1 MADKTVTLK
10 IKVDGQELDV
20 AKENI
25 QQFDSIIKDAQTK
38 LSTMKVGS
46 EEWKKLSDELQN
58 AEAAFKATKEE
69 AGNADTKFKS
79 LRTQIRETTVAMQAL
94 EDAGQSN
101 TKEFEQ
107 LRAKLDNLNDTQERA
122 AFKAGQLDDKLSAMP
137 GVAGRAGRAFKS
149 INDSVNQF
157 GKTTTLALGTVGLI
171 VAAFGFL
178 VKAIQNNDG
187 AMKKFQPLLI
197 KLEQLLNGVV
207 EAMMPLID
215 LFIEFADWY
224 LPKITGAFKILYSVI
239 AAVGQTLAGFV
250 GAVKKAMSGDFSGA
264 WEDAKK
270 SVNDFGD
277 NYDAA
282 NKRFEEGTK
291 QTTKIEQAEL
301 DKRAEARKAYN
312 EKITAANEAL
322 RQIELEMLKERN
334 LEIANENIK
343 HEKNIEA
350 VKILGSKAI
359 ETEKKRHIKALEDID
374 EKYRKIQFEKEMKY
388 LQDFNNAMQTNLTD
402 KYNIEIRNAQLIQ
415 KNRQLQNKETIEDEI
430 KTFTA
435 IRALQATMAE
445 DVYKKKRD
453 DYENARDL
461 MDKAGADEI
470 QFEKDTQYILAQM
483 DRNRALE
490 KINFN
495 IETYQILGEINKKA
509 KDKEKEELFDMI
521 NYEITMLD
529 KLSAEREFDFEDDI
543 KRNNHK
549 IEELKR
555 LQQIEE
561 DAAKG
566 QADVLLKIKR
576 DYSDKINKIEVDN
589 VNLVRMAEDQK
600 MQIRLAYAQ
609 AAQQIGTILQQL
621 AGQNADLAIA
631 GIYIEKAAALVSIG
645 INAQRNFVKDGG
657 ATSPLAWANLA
668 VAAVSAAT
676 VIAQAAKGIID
687 INSARNQG
695 SSTSSTAGGN
705 QYADGSFRGY
715 AEGGLIGGRRHA
727 QGGTMIEAEAGEAVM
742 TRGAVTLFAPLL
754 STLNQMG
761 GGTSFGSTMVSTYDK
776 PVDGNNTSEQAIIKT
791 YVVEGDLTSAQH
803 RQARLKNLSTL

>member
-25 QQFDSIIKDAQTK
+25 QQFDDIVADVKTK

-46 EEWKKLSDELQN
+46 EEWKKLSDELQT

-69 AGNADTKFKS
+69 AGNTDTKFKS

-107 LRAKLDNLNDTQERA
+107 LRAKLDDLNDTQERT
-122 AFKAGQLDDKLSAMP
+122 AFRAGQIDDKLSAMP
-137 GVAGRAGRAFKS
+137 GIAGRAGQAFKGFNDS
-149 INDSVNQF
+149 INTF
-157 GKTTTLALGTVGLI
+157 GKTTTAALGIVGLL
-171 VAAFGFL
+171 VAAFAFL

-187 AMKKFQPLLI
+187 AMKKFQPI
-197 KLEQLLNGVV
+197 MIQIEKLMNGVLA
-207 EAMMPLID
+207 AMEPLID
-215 LFIEFADWY
+215 AFIEFANFI
-224 LPKITGAFKILYSVI
+224 LPKVTEGFKIFYSVL
-239 AAVGQTLAGFV
+239 AAVGQTFTGFV
-250 GAVKKAMSGDFSGA
+250 GAFKKAISGDFSGA

-270 SVNDFGD
+270 SVNSFGD
-277 NYDAA
+277 NYEAA
-282 NKRFEEGTK
+282 NKRFEEGAK
-291 QTTKIEQAEL
+291 QTTKIEQEEL
-301 DKRAEARKAYN
+301 DKKAEKRAAYN
-312 EKITAANEAL
+312 EKIKAANEAL
-322 RQIELEMLKERN
+322 AQIELEMLKERN
-334 LEIANENIK
+334 LEIANENRK

-350 VKILGSKAI
+350 VKILGNAAI
-359 ETEKKRHIKALEDID
+359 EKEKKRHTKVLEDID
-374 EKYRKIQFEKEMKY
+374 EKYRKKQFEEEMKY

-402 KYNIEIRNAQLIQ
+402 RYNLSIRNAELIQ

-435 IRALQATMAE
+435 IRNYQATIAE
-445 DVYKKKRD
+445 DAYKKKRD

-470 QFEKDTQYILAQM
+470 QFEKDTQYVLAQM
-483 DRNRALE
+483 DRNRAQE
-490 KINFN
+490 KVNFTL
-495 IETYQILGEINKKA
+495 ETYNTLAEISKRA
-509 KDKEKEELFDMI
+509 KDKEKEAIFDEI

-529 KLSAEREFDFEDDI
+529 KLSAEMEFDFQDDI

-555 LQQIEE
+555 LQKIEE
-561 DAAKG
+561 DAARG

-600 MQIRLAYAQ
+600 AQIRLTYAQ
-609 AAQQIGTILQQL
+609 AAQGIGQIMQQL

-631 GIYIEKAAALVSIG
+631 GIYIEKAAALVSIA
-645 INAQRNFVKDGG
+645 INAQRNFIKDGG
-657 ATSPLAWANLA
+657 ATSPLAWANLTL
-668 VAAVSAAT
+668 AAVSAAT
-676 VIAQAAKGIID
+676 VIVQAAKGISD
-687 INSARNQG
+687 INGARGQASSA
-695 SSTSSTAGGN
+695 SSTGGN

-727 QGGTMIEAEAGEAVM
+727 QGGTMIEAEAGEAIM
-742 TRGAVTLFAPLL
+742 TRGAVTMFAPLL
-754 STLNQMG
+754 SAINQMG

-776 PVDGNNTSEQAIIKT
+776 PKDSNNTSEQPIIKT
-791 YVVEGDLTSAQH
+791 YVVESDLTSAQH
-803 RQARLKNLSTL
+803 RQARLKDLSTL

>member
-69 AGNADTKFKS
+69 AGNTDTKFKS
-79 LRTQIRETTVAMQAL
+79 LRSQIRETTVAMQAL
-94 EDAGQSN
+94 EDAGKSN
-101 TKEFEQ
+101 TAEFEV
-107 LRAKLDNLNDTQERA
+107 LRAKLDDLNDTQERA
-122 AFKAGQLDDKLSAMP
+122 AFKAGQFDDKLAAMP
-137 GVAGRAGRAFKS
+137 GVAGRAGQAFKS

-171 VAAFGFL
+171 VAAFAFL

-187 AMKKFQPLLI
+187 AMKKFQPLMI
-197 KLEQLLNGVV
+197 KLEQLMNGVV

-224 LPKITGAFKILYSVI
+224 IPKAT
-239 AAVGQTLAGFV
+239 AAVKVFYSILAALGQTLAGFV
-250 GAVKKAMSGDFSGA
+250 GAVKKAMTGDFAGA

-291 QTTKIEQAEL
+291 QTTKIEQGEL

-312 EKITAANEAL
+312 EKVKAANEAL
-322 RQIELEMLKERN
+322 AQIELEMLKERD
-334 LEIANENIK
+334 LDIANETRK
-343 HEKNIEA
+343 HEKNLESI
-350 VKILGSKAI
+350 KILGSAAI
-359 ETEKKRHIKALEDID
+359 EKENARHKKALTEID
-374 EKYRKIQFEKEMKY
+374 EKWRKKSFEDEMKY
-388 LQDFNNAMQTNLTD
+388 LENYLEALRVNLVD
-402 KYNIEIRNAQLIQ
+402 RYNLIIRNAQLVQ
-415 KNRQLQNKETIEDEI
+415 KSRQLQNTETFEEEV
-430 KTFTA
+430 KTFNL
-435 IRALQATMAE
+435 IREYQAKIAQE
-445 DVYKKKRD
+445 AYEKKIADFEK
-453 DYENARDL
+453 AREAMKKD
-461 MDKAGADEI
+461 AADEV
-470 QFEKDTQYILAQM
+470 QFEKDTADLLA
-483 DRNRALE
+483 RLE
-490 KINFN
+490 KIRAQEKVNFAL
-495 IETYQILGEINKKA
+495 ETYQGLAEINKKA
-509 KDKEKEELFDMI
+509 KDKEKEELFDQI
-521 NYEITMLD
+521 NYEINMLD
-529 KLSAEREFDFEDDI
+529 KLSAEREFDFQDDI

-555 LQQIEE
+555 LQKIEE
-561 DAAKG
+561 DAARG

-600 MQIRLAYAQ
+600 AQIRLAYAQ
-609 AAQQIGTILQQL
+609 AALQIGTILQQV

-657 ATSPLAWANLA
+657 ATSPLAWANLTL
-668 VAAVSAAT
+668 AAVSAAT
-676 VIAQAAKGIID
+676 VIAQAAKGIVD
-687 INSARNQG
+687 INSARNQA
-695 SSTSSTAGGN
+695 SSSSTAGGN

-776 PVDGNNTSEQAIIKT
+776 PVDGNNNAEQAIIKT